1 MRMLKSNV
9 LPGKILSA
17 RADEGLHYTFTCPNC
32 SGNFSIL
39 LEKIP
44 PVQARFRCPHC
55 QKPMDFPSREEAR
68 VYAQLQNKGDHPA
81 AAPPAAR
88 ERTTATHA
96 AAMASPET
104 RFRIKRSGFEKDVFD
119 RRGMRNLIRTGAVD
133 EKDLVL
139 VDDAEPVPAGSLP
152 YLQSLFALRR
162 KARGTPPPCCR
173 SHTENV
179 AFFECQDTGRPLC
192 EDCAAEKKFGG
203 TVIRVCQ
210 HCGGTA
216 RELPPA

>member
-1 MRMLKSNV
+1 
-9 LPGKILSA
+9 LSA
-17 RADEGLHYTFTCPNC
+17 RIDEGLHYTFTCPNC

-68 VYAQLQNKGDHPA
+68 VYAQLQAKSGKPPATPRPSREPA
-81 AAPPAAR
+81 APDEPGGSAA
-88 ERTTATHA
+88 
-96 AAMASPET
+96 T
-104 RFRIKRSGFEKDVFD
+104 RFQIQKSGFEKDVFD
-119 RRGMRNLIRTGAVD
+119 RRGMRNLIRTAAIE
-133 EKDLVL
+133 EKDLVR
-139 VDDAEPVPAGSLP
+139 VDDGQPVAAGSLP

-162 KARGTPPPCCR
+162 KARGAPPPCCR
-173 SHTENV
+173 THTEKV
-179 AFFECQDTGRPLC
+179 AFFQCQDTGRPLC
-192 EDCAAEKKFGG
+192 EECAAEKKFGG